1 MLVSRFKLIQ
11 YYLHFFRKKAQ
22 SNLLIFVRY
31 ADHVRKQLDNLTNH
45 MNDGYARW
53 QSQYLRLLRIPNVK
67 HIPSKLKEGML
78 SSYDSNNLD
87 GINFYMNEI
96 VAHEKKNPSANPQ
109 KASEQQL
116 CFDFT

>member
-1 MLVSRFKLIQ
+1 MNVDMLVG
-11 YYLHFFRKKAQ
+11 KA
-22 SNLLIFVRY
+22 SIFDY
-31 ADHVRKQLDNLTNH
+31 CA
-45 MNDGYARW
+45 Y
-53 QSQYLRLLRIPNVK
+53 
-67 HIPSKLKEGML
+67 PSKAYPLKAEEGML

-96 VAHEKKNPSANPQ
+96 VAHEKNNPSANYK